1 MLKDRQLSLKPFP
14 RKSCPHLRVVVVV
27 VALTVEEVLALDG
40 ALPATVVVVLD
51 VAEEVLTEV
60 VSDTLRVP
68 EATGLDTEELDPPA
82 VDVPSAPEVDDPDAP
97 AVVEP
102 DDPDVDEP
110 GAPVDAVFQ

>member
-1 MLKDRQLSLKPFP
+1 MCGDD
-14 RKSCPHLRVVVVV
+14 
-27 VALTVEEVLALDG
+27 VAQGLE
-40 ALPATVVVVLD
+40 D

-60 VSDTLRVP
+60 VSDALRVL
-68 EATGLDTEELDPPA
+68 EATGPELDELDPPA